1 MLPAMAH
8 LVIEHGPLTGKI
20 FPIEQGLTLG
30 REAHNTIAMPDNKK
44 CSRDHAKVW
53 RESPGRY
60 SVADLGSTNGTLVN
74 DEKIS
79 RQVLKD
85 GDVIAIGEVTLRF
98 ELGVDEKPKAK
109 APPTRASLA
118 EVLSGKAPLAGA
130 PGSGGGAG
138 DMPAIEVKQR
148 VLQYSKK
155 AAGPAGMKI
164 DVSQTAGAT
173 RWILILVALGVA
185 AGLFFAIQSLF

>member
-1 MLPAMAH
+1 MLRLMAH
-8 LVIEHGPLTGKI
+8 LVVEHGPLTGKV
-20 FPIEQGLTLG
+20 FPIDPGLTLG
-30 REAHNTIAMPDNKK
+30 REAHNTIAMPDNKQ

-74 DEKIS
+74 DGKIS

-98 ELGVDEKPKAK
+98 ELGEDEKPKAK
-109 APPTRASLA
+109 PPPTRASLA
-118 EVLSGKAPLAGA
+118 EVLSGKAPMAGA
-130 PGSGGGAG
+130 AAG
-138 DMPAIEVKQR
+138 QAPTMEVKQR

-155 AAGPAGMKI
+155 AAGPAGLKI
-164 DVSQTAGAT
+164 DVSQTAGWT
-173 RWILILVALGVA
+173 RWILVLVALGVA
-185 AGLFFAIQSLF
+185 TGLFFAIRSLF

>member
-8 LVIEHGPLTGKI
+8 LVVEHGPLTGKV
-20 FPIEQGLTLG
+20 FPIEGGLTIG
-30 REAHNTIAMPDNKK
+30 REAHNTIAMPDNKQ

-60 SVADLGSTNGTLVN
+60 SVADLGSTNGTLLN
-74 DEKIS
+74 DGKIS

-98 ELGVDEKPKAK
+98 ELGEDEKPKAK
-109 APPTRASLA
+109 PPPTRASLA
-118 EVLSGKAPLAGA
+118 EVLSGKAPMAG
-130 PGSGGGAG
+130 GMGGGG
-138 DMPAIEVKQR
+138 EPPTIEVKQR

-155 AAGPAGMKI
+155 AAGPAGLKI
-164 DVSQTAGAT
+164 DVSQTAGLT
-173 RWILILVALGVA
+173 RWILVLVALGVA
-185 AGLFFAIQSLF
+185 AGLFFAIRSLF